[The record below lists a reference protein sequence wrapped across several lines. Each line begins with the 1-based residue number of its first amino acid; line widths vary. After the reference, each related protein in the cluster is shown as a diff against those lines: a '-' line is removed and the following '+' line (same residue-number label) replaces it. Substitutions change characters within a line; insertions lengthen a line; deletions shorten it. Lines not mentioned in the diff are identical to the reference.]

1 MQRCLK
7 DLREIFCPCEIQES
21 LPLVSFRETAVT
33 DPKRLAGTPH
43 TGEAAAC
50 VLQPHVAGRC
60 VVAVVVAVVVVVVVA
75 VVVVIQ
81 ITLPL

>member
-60 VVAVVVAVVVVVVVA
+60 VVVVVVA
-75 VVVVIQ
+75 AAAAMVVVIQ
-81 ITLPL
+81 ITLPLQR

>member
-60 VVAVVVAVVVVVVVA
+60 VVVVVVVVA
-75 VVVVIQ
+75 AAAAVVVIK
-81 ITLPL
+81 ITLSLQR